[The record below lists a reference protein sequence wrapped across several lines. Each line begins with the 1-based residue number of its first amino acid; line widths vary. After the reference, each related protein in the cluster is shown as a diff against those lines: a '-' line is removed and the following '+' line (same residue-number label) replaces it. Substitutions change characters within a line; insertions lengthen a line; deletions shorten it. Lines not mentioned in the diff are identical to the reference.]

1 MPSTA
6 DSLLL
11 ECRVQFDA
19 YLETHRFAK
28 SPEQLYAPVDYI
40 LTLGGKRLRPVVLLM
55 AYRLFAESAEAA
67 LPAAL
72 GIEVFHN
79 FTLLHDDI
87 MDKSATRRGQPTVHE
102 RWDANQAIL
111 SGDVMLIEAY
121 RLLCEA
127 TPAALLPNV
136 LRVFSN
142 LAVEVCEGQQLDV
155 NFERRSDVTITD
167 YLRMIELKTAVLFGG
182 ALQIGGLLGGG
193 TDADAAHLYRFGRDA
208 GIAFQLR
215 DDLLDSFGDAET
227 FGKRIGGD
235 ILNNKQTFLV
245 LKTMELLGDTEA
257 GALRALLLR
266 QDLPEQEKIDRVKT
280 VFRQVDIEAL
290 TEALADQY
298 HRQAVQH
305 LRAVGVAEARKA
317 ALYELAERMRRRS
330 I

>member
-155 NFERRSDVTITD
+155 DFERRSDVTITD